1 LFRLLTADGR
11 LLTARSIADS
21 MDYPAPTPA
30 SVPIPYALVAEVT
43 HRCPLHC
50 VYCSNALELK
60 GEAAEMSTD
69 EWLRTLD
76 EAHALGVVQLHLSGG
91 EPLVRSDL
99 EQLVERGR
107 KLEFY
112 SNLITSGIGLSSE
125 RAHGLAQRGLDSVQL
140 SVQAADA
147 GVSDRIGGRKAFDEK
162 RRAAESILQAG
173 LPLSMNAVLH
183 RLNLDQVEPI
193 IDLCAS
199 WGAERLELAN
209 TQYYGWG
216 LVNRDFLLPTRAQL
230 TAGRAVY
237 ERKKA
242 ELQGKME
249 LIWVLPDYYESF
261 PKPCMGGW
269 GQMHLTVSPD
279 GTVLPCQAA
288 ASIKSLQFESV
299 RERSLAWIWRES
311 AAFNKFRGFDWM
323 QEPCRSCDRRFQD
336 FGGCRCQ
343 ALALTGDAART
354 DPVCQWSPDHRLVT
368 EAVQRAQSEDAVGS
382 AAVAMPAHLR
392 ELTYRRDPERS

>member
-1 LFRLLTADGR
+1 
-11 LLTARSIADS
+11 
-21 MDYPAPTPA
+21 
-30 SVPIPYALVAEVT
+30 VAEVT

-60 GEAAEMSTD
+60 REAAEMATAD
-69 EWLRTLD
+69 WLRTFD

-91 EPLVRSDL
+91 EPLVRADL

-112 SNLITSGIGLSSE
+112 SNLITSGIGLSRE
-125 RAHGLAQRGLDSVQL
+125 RARSLAERGLDSVQL
-140 SVQAADA
+140 SLQAAEA
-147 GVSDRIGGRKAFDEK
+147 GVSDRIGGRKAFGEK
-162 RRAAESILQAG
+162 QRAAEAILEAG
-173 LPLSMNAVLH
+173 LPLSMNVVLH
-183 RLNLDQVEPI
+183 RLNLNRVEQI

-216 LVNRDFLLPTRAQL
+216 LVNRDFLLPSRAQL
-230 TAGRAVY
+230 AVARAVY
-237 ERKKA
+237 EQKKVSLA
-242 ELQGKME
+242 GKME
-249 LIWVLPDYYESF
+249 LIWVLPDYYQPF

-288 ASIKSLQFESV
+288 ASITSLQFESV
-299 RERSLAWIWRES
+299 REHSLAWIWRES
-311 AAFNKFRGFDWM
+311 AAFNRFRGFDWM
-323 QEPCRSCDRRFQD
+323 SEPCRSCDRRFQD

-343 ALALTGDAART
+343 ALALAGDAART
-354 DPVCQWSPDHRLVT
+354 DPVCQWSPDHHLVT
-368 EAVQRAQSEDAVGS
+368 AAVQRAQTDEAAGS
-382 AAVAMPAHLR
+382 AAVASVAYLKQ
-392 ELTYRRDPERS
+392 LTYRRDPERT